1 MSIDVG
7 EGLRGIHP
15 VTGVLRADIGYQ
27 RDPSAAQFKDSFQK
41 CLEEQKAK
49 GAKVLHKVMD
59 SYNNLYNK
67 FGVQPN
73 TVMLSADCVSAV
85 IAECFN
91 EYLNEYQVINMK
103 PDKLLGMDVMVV
115 TGRDI
120 VKACIVDTE
129 GES

>member
-1 MSIDVG
+1 MLIDVG
-7 EGLRGIHP
+7 EGLRGIHT
-15 VTGVLRADIGYQ
+15 VTEVLRADIGYQ
-27 RDPSAAQFKDSFQK
+27 RDPSAAQFKDNFQK
-41 CLEEQKAK
+41 CLEEQKVK
-49 GAKVLHKVMD
+49 GAEVLHKVRD

-67 FGVQPN
+67 FGIQPN
-73 TVMLSADCVSAV
+73 TIMLSADYVSAV

-91 EYLNEYQVINMK
+91 EYQVMGMK

-115 TGRDI
+115 TGRDT

>member
-7 EGLRGIHP
+7 EGLRGIRP
-15 VTGVLRADIGYQ
+15 VTGVLRADIDYQ

-49 GAKVLHKVMD
+49 GAEVLHRIKY
-59 SYNNLYNK
+59 SYDCLYNR

-73 TVMLSADCVSAV
+73 TVILSADCVSAV
-85 IAECFN
+85 IAECF
-91 EYLNEYQVINMK
+91 NEYQVINMK

-115 TGRDI
+115 TGNDI